1 MSRSGVAS
9 TSAAVATEHGA
20 PRRAAAVRADGAPRG
35 GALDDLAP
43 ETIARIFAFLDPRTL
58 ATCAHVCRTWHTLVQ
73 LDTTW
78 RSAFAVAFGL
88 DEREAHMAAHVRS
101 DDAAAAALRVAP
113 ALRRLDA
120 SSWRAEYTARA
131 ALLRRWRKSRTPTI
145 LSDPRI
151 ATLDA
156 LALSQSHTFVLSLS
170 HGFSV
175 ASRSNAFTG
184 KVAKDFLDANGF
196 ASLAPNGQPNVEF
209 SPATTALATDAHASR
224 IVWGQ
229 RSGDVSLTTIDW
241 RGQSA
246 RGTVRN
252 RALVRGAGH
261 TAPITAIAFPF
272 PADQGGAHGV
282 QRSAEQHRQ
291 QLSLAGDAAPTFAT
305 AAADGS
311 VAIWHP
317 KYELPLWRGTAARDA
332 PEHGVPVPDDGPIEQ
347 LVYSPVHGIVLAAR
361 RSGALY
367 VWAHV
372 EAKALAAHH
381 AAHAARH
388 ERMSDAA
395 HAHAAA
401 LERAAVRRVL
411 PGDGARVATLALDTY
426 DAERACVTFL
436 VHTHGAR
443 VFVRYDVPLHDGAVR
458 TTVFGAP
465 HITPLTAVRADF
477 DVRDVRAAL
486 PASLVARQRAARFTE
501 RKFVVAG
508 TASGGIGVWEWDAG
522 APYDAA
528 AQSVWQ
534 ATRTPQLADAQAAP
548 ALVLAGHT
556 NAITALDMTPAL
568 LLAGCEDGTVK
579 ALDLLTG
586 HVVRTFN
593 ERTARRLPARLLAA
607 GELPAEH
614 AARFRVNQ
622 VVAGNELFVAAIGP
636 QVLAWRTADAA
647 EAPADAR
654 AAPKR
659 GARAATDRGRARA
672 EWERVV
678 HEEQAL
684 LDAERSEQAAAE
696 AERAAARAAIQGTLD
711 EDDAL
716 DYALMLSRETAVP
729 PPPPPTDDG
738 DLPYELLYDELH
750 LEIGDGDSDAAP
762 IVSPTLSHLASPPS
776 RAWDTL
782 HHAGVHTRNTSDHLG
797 AHSKLRT
804 VAVPRSARF
813 GTSPASTHT
822 SSLSSTPLQLDSERD
837 WPEMRP
843 SSLPDRTGRSPASI
857 GAWAARS
864 PMLRAAEP
872 SGSRHAL
879 RSPPSLAHSWHLDEP
894 HGASRRSSD
903 AAAVAEDDED
913 AALRAALE
921 RSLHEY

>member
-361 RSGALY
+361 RSGALRLPHTMRRTRRGTS
-367 VWAHV
+367 ACRTPHTHM
-372 EAKALAAHH
+372 L
-381 AAHAARH
+381 RH
-388 ERMSDAA
+388 SSVRP
-395 HAHAAA
+395 
-401 LERAAVRRVL
+401 LRRVL

-465 HITPLTAVRADF
+465 HISPLTAVRADF

-593 ERTARRLPARLLAA
+593 ERTARRLPRACGRGASCRPSTRT
-607 GELPAEH
+607 LPCEP
-614 AARFRVNQ
+614 
-622 VVAGNELFVAAIGP
+622 GTIGP

-647 EAPADAR
+647 RRLLTHAR
-654 AAPKR
+654 RPKR
-659 GARAATDRGRARA
+659 GARAANDRGRARA

-843 SSLPDRTGRSPASI
+843 SSLPDRTGRRRRSAHGRPARRCC
-857 GAWAARS
+857 APRS
-864 PMLRAAEP
+864 RPA
-872 SGSRHAL
+872 
-879 RSPPSLAHSWHLDEP
+879 SLAHSWHLDEP